1 MQSKRLKRILVVD
14 DEPHVAMVTADAL
27 NNLYQPC
34 ELLIAESASQ
44 ALQKAGGKKIDL
56 VITDYRMPGTDG
68 LALINSLRKESPDM
82 AAILMTAYGTEQI
95 KSQAARSGVDQFM
108 AKPFALD
115 DIRRVVREVLSKL
128 DTSRTTHPTSEQARQ
143 QITGCLGRLVADVGA
158 RCACV
163 IRQDGSLVDTAGGVA
178 GLDMQVMAT
187 LMAANFAAMVEIAR
201 LLGNPRSFD
210 AINHESRDDNV
221 YTCTAGP
228 DHLLVV
234 IYGLTVKSGAARYYT
249 KKSVEVLTPL
259 LETTVVEADL
269 ADLDLGAALD
279 GAFSD
284 EQQME
289 TLSEDTTAAAE
300 WPRGETITLDE
311 AIRRGIIGDLPLR
324 KG

>member
-1 MQSKRLKRILVVD
+1 
-14 DEPHVAMVTADAL
+14 
-27 NNLYQPC
+27 
-34 ELLIAESASQ
+34 
-44 ALQKAGGKKIDL
+44 
-56 VITDYRMPGTDG
+56 
-68 LALINSLRKESPDM
+68 
-82 AAILMTAYGTEQI
+82 
-95 KSQAARSGVDQFM
+95 M

-115 DIRRVVREVLSKL
+115 DIRRGVREGLSSL
-128 DTSRTTHPTSEQARQ
+128 DTSRTTHPTPEQAQQ
-143 QITGCLGRLVADVGA
+143 QITGCLDQLVADVGA

-163 IRQDGSLVDTAGGVA
+163 IRRDGSLVDTAGGVA

-234 IYGLTVKSGAARYYT
+234 IYGLTVKPGTARYYT
-249 KKSVEVLTPL
+249 KKSVEILTPL

-289 TLSEDTTAAAE
+289 TLSEDTKAVAE